1 MLANVFHVK
10 PLAGTYLK
18 LVLTM
23 VIWGGTW
30 VAGRYAVQ
38 EAPPLAIAV
47 WRFLIAGGALL
58 ALVAWRN
65 GGLPRPTRREWQ
77 LILGLGL
84 SGIFLYNLCFL
95 FGLQRLAA
103 GHAALV
109 VALNPVM
116 VTLAA
121 AVWSGEHLTP
131 AKIAGSAIALVGC
144 LTVIGHGSPLAALA
158 GDVGIGELLIVGCAV
173 FWTIYTLIGRRA
185 TKTLSALVV
194 TAYSSIVGCALL
206 LLTALIDRPAALAP
220 DYPPLVWATILY
232 LALLGTTLGF
242 TWFNESVQRIG
253 AARASIFINLVPVAA
268 VLAGA
273 WLLDE
278 RLGLSVLAGG
288 ALVLVGVV
296 LTQRT
301 QLELSK

>member
-1 MLANVFHVK
+1 
-10 PLAGTYLK
+10 
-18 LVLTM
+18 M

-38 EAPPLAIAV
+38 LAPPLAIAV
-47 WRFLIAGGALL
+47 WRFLVAGGALL

-65 GGLPRPTRREWQ
+65 GGLPRPTRHEWG
-77 LILGLGL
+77 LILGLGV

-95 FGLQRLAA
+95 YGLQRLAA
-103 GHAALV
+103 GQGALV
-109 VALNPVM
+109 VALNPVV

-121 AVWSGEHLTP
+121 AVWSGEHLTR
-131 AKIAGSAIALVGC
+131 AKIAGSAIALIGC

-158 GDVGIGELLIVGCAV
+158 GDVGIPELLIVGCAIL
-173 FWTIYTLIGRRA
+173 WAAYTLIGRRA

-194 TAYSSIVGCALL
+194 TAYSTVAGWALL
-206 LLTALIDRPAALAP
+206 LATALVDQPAVLQP
-220 DYPPLVWATILY
+220 DYPLLVWAAILF

-242 TWFNESVQRIG
+242 TWFNQSVQRIG

-268 VLAGA
+268 VLQGA

-288 ALVLVGVV
+288 AMVLVGVV
-296 LTQRT
+296 LTQQT
-301 QLELSK
+301 QLELAK

>member
-1 MLANVFHVK
+1 MNPA
-10 PLAGTYLK
+10 ATYLK
-18 LVLTM
+18 LLLTM

-38 EAPPLAIAV
+38 VVAPLGIAV
-47 WRFLIAGGALL
+47 WRFVIAGAALL

-65 GGLPRPTRREWQ
+65 GGLPRPTRREAW
-77 LILGLGL
+77 LIFGLGVT
-84 SGIFLYNLCFL
+84 GIFLYNLCFL
-95 FGLQRLAA
+95 YGLQRLAA
-103 GHAALV
+103 GQAALV

-116 VTLAA
+116 ITLAA
-121 AVWSGEHLTP
+121 ALWSGERLTP
-131 AKIAGSAIALVGC
+131 AKAAGSAIALIGC
-144 LTVIGHGSPLAALA
+144 LTVIGHGSPLAPLT

-173 FWTIYTLIGRRA
+173 FWAAYTLIGRRA

-194 TAYSSIVGCALL
+194 TAYSTVVGCALL
-206 LLTALIDRPAALAP
+206 LLAALIDRPAALLP
-220 DYPPLVWATILY
+220 DYPPLAWAAILF

-242 TWFNESVQRIG
+242 TWFNQSVQRIG

-301 QLELSK
+301 QLESTS

>member
-1 MLANVFHVK
+1 M
-10 PLAGTYLK
+10 AGTYLK

-38 EAPPLAIAV
+38 AAPPLAIAV
-47 WRFLIAGGALL
+47 WRFLIAGAALL

-65 GGLPRPTRREWQ
+65 GGLPRPTRREWG
-77 LILGLGL
+77 LIAGLGL

-121 AVWSGEHLTP
+121 AMFGGERLTRT
-131 AKIAGSAIALVGC
+131 KIAGSVIALLGC
-144 LTVIGHGSPLAALA
+144 LTVIGHGSPLAALS
-158 GDVGIGELLIVGCAV
+158 GEIGIGEVLIVGCAA

-185 TKTLSALVV
+185 TKTMSALAV
-194 TAYSSIVGCALL
+194 TAYSTLVGWALL
-206 LLTALIDRPAALAP
+206 LLAGLFDRPADLLPA
-220 DYPPLVWATILY
+220 YPSLVWASILY

-242 TWFNESVQRIG
+242 TGFNQSVQRIG

-268 VLAGA
+268 VLQGA

-278 RLGLSVLAGG
+278 RLGLSVLVGG

-301 QLELSK
+301 QLELPK